1 MGAVWLDGGLPAARA
16 VFTVLDLPFKES
28 FNEWD
33 ANPKGY
39 LQVKAQAMH
48 PPRRPVYEVRQVSG
62 AAHAPVVTVHV
73 SVHGLGEAEATAGS
87 KSAAEVAAASA
98 LLEKISQPDPA

>member
-1 MGAVWLDGGLPAARA
+1 MGAVWLDGGLTAAQG
-16 VFTVLDLPFKES
+16 VFARLGLPIDAPL
-28 FNEWD
+28 NEWA

-39 LQVKAQAMH
+39 LQVRAQAH
-48 PPRRPVYEVRQVSG
+48 KPPTRPVYETLKTEGPS
-62 AAHAPVVTVHV
+62 HAPVVTVRV

-98 LLEKISQPDPA
+98 LLEKINGADPA

>member
-1 MGAVWLDGGLPAARA
+1 MGAVWLDGGLAAVRT
-16 VFTVLDLPFKES
+16 VFASLGLPLNAS

-39 LQVKAQAMH
+39 LQVKTQAMH
-48 PPRRPVYEVRQVSG
+48 PPRRPVYEVMQMSG
-62 AAHAPVVTVHV
+62 VAHAPVVTVHV

-98 LLEKISQPDPA
+98 LLDKLNHSNQA

>member
-1 MGAVWLDGGLPAARA
+1 MGAVWLDVGLPAARA
-16 VFTVLDLPFKES
+16 VFAMFDLPFKES

-48 PPRRPVYEVRQVSG
+48 PPRRPVYEVMQVSG
-62 AAHAPVVTVHV
+62 AAHAPVVTVRV

-98 LLEKISQPDPA
+98 LLEKINGADPA

>member
-1 MGAVWLDGGLPAARA
+1 
-16 VFTVLDLPFKES
+16 
-28 FNEWD
+28 
-33 ANPKGY
+33 
-39 LQVKAQAMH
+39 
-48 PPRRPVYEVRQVSG
+48 
-62 AAHAPVVTVHV
+62 VTVHV